1 MLYQRKFNV
10 KSSKTGRRMNRRRL
24 CWSSVSLPRRWRAPA
39 VAGRSVAVSRGS
51 SWTNALRTAAAA
63 APAAARW
70 AATNN
75 SRSAR
80 QRRLVMETRR
90 GGSIEIHRSRVTL
103 CKAGCVLNDALLP
116 LQFSMIPVH
125 ANCRR
130 YAFSPRLSY
139 SGLCSSA
146 AAARWAATT
155 APWMWRVRAR
165 ARRAP
170 RCWCAN
176 ARRLKPRRSS
186 DRRR

>member
-1 MLYQRKFNV
+1 MQQEKAGAPRVMLYQRKFNV

-80 QRRLVMETRR
+80 QRRLVMETRNQTR
-90 GGSIEIHRSRVTL
+90 RFYRNTSQQR
-103 CKAGCVLNDALLP
+103 DA
-116 LQFSMIPVH
+116 V
-125 ANCRR
+125 
-130 YAFSPRLSY
+130 
-139 SGLCSSA
+139 
-146 AAARWAATT
+146 
-155 APWMWRVRAR
+155 
-165 ARRAP
+165 
-170 RCWCAN
+170 
-176 ARRLKPRRSS
+176 
-186 DRRR
+186 